1 MIAGFKRKPKCVTD
15 GSTIKSLATFRATLL
30 LNLFVHICCFQVA
43 GWLFEP
49 LPDNPKHTK
58 ATLISEIDLKGSIP
72 KSIYS
77 QVYKEQGLS
86 MNDIKKHIAKFLKEN
101 PHLDPEGALL

>member
-1 MIAGFKRKPKCVTD
+1 M
-15 GSTIKSLATFRATLL
+15 
-30 LNLFVHICCFQVA
+30 
-43 GWLFEP
+43 
-49 LPDNPKHTK
+49 PDNPKHSK
-58 ATLISEIDLKGSIP
+58 ATLISEIDLAGSIP

-101 PHLDPEGALL
+101 PHLDPESALL